1 MNIRISIFLC
11 LFYFCVNCSAV
22 SPKWFTIDVDA
33 IQKLTTRLDLLEQK
47 LTRKHHHLHDVMDVS
62 LSNKKSN
69 KVNERWIRDI
79 ENRIKTLE
87 NTILQNNCDKK
98 IQYLEETVQELS
110 KQVKQQVLYNGRTEK
125 LEAIVKDQ
133 ENTISKLRDDVIL
146 VKKTGTMLRD
156 ILVPSEDEID
166 KDGNTENDAHNQL
179 KIAQRIRSTAV
190 SFDQRET
197 VSNKSKNICIYLFS
211 LILILTNYLTS
222 TIPQTACQ
230 FA

>member
-1 MNIRISIFLC
+1 M
-11 LFYFCVNCSAV
+11 
-22 SPKWFTIDVDA
+22 
-33 IQKLTTRLDLLEQK
+33 
-47 LTRKHHHLHDVMDVS
+47 
-62 LSNKKSN
+62 
-69 KVNERWIRDI
+69 
-79 ENRIKTLE
+79 E
-87 NTILQNNCDKK
+87 NTILQNNFNKK

-110 KQVKQQVLYNGRTEK
+110 KHVKQQVLYNGRTEK

-156 ILVPSEDEID
+156 ILVPTEDEID

-222 TIPQTACQ
+222 TIPQTAYQ

>member
-1 MNIRISIFLC
+1 M
-11 LFYFCVNCSAV
+11 
-22 SPKWFTIDVDA
+22 
-33 IQKLTTRLDLLEQK
+33 
-47 LTRKHHHLHDVMDVS
+47 
-62 LSNKKSN
+62 
-69 KVNERWIRDI
+69 
-79 ENRIKTLE
+79 
-87 NTILQNNCDKK
+87 
-98 IQYLEETVQELS
+98 
-110 KQVKQQVLYNGRTEK
+110 
-125 LEAIVKDQ
+125 EAIVKDQ

-156 ILVPSEDEID
+156 ILVPTEDEID

>member
-1 MNIRISIFLC
+1 MKISVVDLLAVIDKNWQIIRKIAFRVSVLTRHYEHTHFYFLC

-33 IQKLTTRLDLLEQK
+33 IQKLTTWLDLLEQK

-62 LSNKKSN
+62 LSSKKSN

-98 IQYLEETVQELS
+98 IQYLEEAVQELS

-125 LEAIVKDQ
+125 LG
-133 ENTISKLRDDVIL
+133 SY
-146 VKKTGTMLRD
+146 
-156 ILVPSEDEID
+156 
-166 KDGNTENDAHNQL
+166 
-179 KIAQRIRSTAV
+179 
-190 SFDQRET
+190 
-197 VSNKSKNICIYLFS
+197 C
-211 LILILTNYLTS
+211 
-222 TIPQTACQ
+222 
-230 FA
+230 

>member
-1 MNIRISIFLC
+1 M
-11 LFYFCVNCSAV
+11 
-22 SPKWFTIDVDA
+22 
-33 IQKLTTRLDLLEQK
+33 
-47 LTRKHHHLHDVMDVS
+47 
-62 LSNKKSN
+62 
-69 KVNERWIRDI
+69 
-79 ENRIKTLE
+79 E
-87 NTILQNNCDKK
+87 NTILQNNCNKK

-110 KQVKQQVLYNGRTEK
+110 KQVKQQLLYNGRTEK

-156 ILVPSEDEID
+156 ILVPTEDEID

-197 VSNKSKNICIYLFS
+197 VSN
-211 LILILTNYLTS
+211 
-222 TIPQTACQ
+222 
-230 FA
+230 